1 MNGPPEKWEDP
12 RGNPDGALSCKR
24 LTVHRG
30 AIESVTVQDR
40 RARLQLE
47 AQLLRAKAVTSNI
60 TAYHQTRH
68 PREITKIVRHLE
80 RIRQLNHDMADI
92 LLAANVALDEAALLD
107 DEPV

>member
-1 MNGPPEKWEDP
+1 MAHCPADDLQSNAVP
-12 RGNPDGALSCKR
+12 LSLLR
-24 LTVHRG
+24 SRTDDLV
-30 AIESVTVQDR
+30 SN
-40 RARLQLE
+40 LE
-47 AQLLRAKAVTSNI
+47 AQLLRAKAVTGNI

-80 RIRQLNHDMADI
+80 RIRQLNHDMTDI